1 MRDMR
6 HRFAIL
12 LFAVAACG
20 SADARA
26 SAPAAPAPA
35 APAPAWTP
43 EQMKLLAIRAAQ
55 VNASSR
61 LADRVLAARLA
72 DGRTVGAAL
81 GPAGDGEVALRLVLR
96 SARLIGDP
104 RVYSDG
110 VAEVDIEVA
119 LDAVAQKVGQL
130 CGAKP
135 DAKTDLPDLR
145 AQAMDGYLRVEGRG
159 RPPRDITPER
169 VRKVEAARPDELP
182 EMFPAGWERVTALGR
197 VEAGSR
203 ARVQAYAALA
213 SQVRGLR
220 LGPTR
225 TLGELVA
232 GAPVAESILDT
243 YMRGL
248 PVAGA
253 PRMMPDRI
261 AEVDV
266 AAPVRDLLR
275 VLKDVR
281 AVAPAGSR
289 WPEDEVDQLS
299 VNLKTDRLVATG
311 HGMPPPD
318 QVRPEET
325 LPEAPAPP
333 LPDWA
338 AQVLEARGT
347 AKPSEDIEDAA
358 QAQLRWWRVLLPV
371 TSEDIEDAAQAQL
384 LAARAA
390 KARAASDLE
399 RQLDAV
405 RLDDGQTVRQRAAKD
420 EVFRRDIRT
429 LLESAKVARHQAIA
443 EGKQWE
449 VVLRL
454 PLVRLW
460 EFSRPREE

>member
-1 MRDMR
+1 MRPSLV
-6 HRFAIL
+6 IL
-12 LFAVAACG
+12 LLTVAVCG

-35 APAPAWTP
+35 APAWTP
-43 EQMKLLAIRAAQ
+43 DQMKLLAIRAAQ

-72 DGRTVGAAL
+72 DGLTVGAAL

-110 VAEVDIEVA
+110 VAEVDVEVA

-145 AQAMDGYLRVEGRG
+145 AQAMDGYLRVEGCG

-197 VEAGSR
+197 VEAVSR

-253 PRMMPDRI
+253 PRMMPDRV

-266 AAPVRDLLR
+266 AAPVRDLIR

-281 AVAPAGSR
+281 AVAPADSR

-311 HGMPPPD
+311 HGMPLPD
-318 QVRPEET
+318 QVRPEEA

-338 AQVLEARGT
+338 AQVLESRGT
-347 AKPSEDIEDAA
+347 AKP
-358 QAQLRWWRVLLPV
+358 
-371 TSEDIEDAAQAQL
+371 SEDIEDAAQAQL

-390 KARAASDLE
+390 KARAASGLE

-429 LLESAKVARHQAIA
+429 LLESAKVARHQTIA
-443 EGKQWE
+443 EGRQWE

>member
-1 MRDMR
+1 MR
-6 HRFAIL
+6 
-12 LFAVAACG
+12 
-20 SADARA
+20 S
-26 SAPAAPAPA
+26 
-35 APAPAWTP
+35 
-43 EQMKLLAIRAAQ
+43 
-55 VNASSR
+55 
-61 LADRVLAARLA
+61 
-72 DGRTVGAAL
+72 
-81 GPAGDGEVALRLVLR
+81 
-96 SARLIGDP
+96 
-104 RVYSDG
+104 
-110 VAEVDIEVA
+110 
-119 LDAVAQKVGQL
+119 
-130 CGAKP
+130 
-135 DAKTDLPDLR
+135 
-145 AQAMDGYLRVEGRG
+145 
-159 RPPRDITPER
+159 
-169 VRKVEAARPDELP
+169 
-182 EMFPAGWERVTALGR
+182 
-197 VEAGSR
+197 
-203 ARVQAYAALA
+203 
-213 SQVRGLR
+213 
-220 LGPTR
+220 
-225 TLGELVA
+225 
-232 GAPVAESILDT
+232 
-243 YMRGL
+243 L

-253 PRMMPDRI
+253 TRMMPDRV

-266 AAPVRDLLR
+266 AVPVRDLIR

-281 AVAPAGSR
+281 AVAPADSR

-318 QVRPEET
+318 QVMPEEA

-358 QAQLRWWRVLLPV
+358 QAQL
-371 TSEDIEDAAQAQL
+371 

-390 KARAASDLE
+390 KARAASGLE

-405 RLDDGQTVRQRAAKD
+405 RLEDGQTVRQRAAKD

-443 EGKQWE
+443 EGRQWE

>member
-1 MRDMR
+1 MSDMR
-6 HRFAIL
+6 TRFAIL
-12 LFAVAACG
+12 LFAAAVCG
-20 SADARA
+20 SADAGA

-72 DGRTVGAAL
+72 DGRMVGAAL

-110 VAEVDIEVA
+110 VAEVDVELA
-119 LDAVAQKVGQL
+119 LDAVVQKVGQL

-135 DAKTDLPDLR
+135 DATTDLPDLR
-145 AQAMDGYLRVEGRG
+145 AQAMDGYLRMEGRG

-213 SQVRGLR
+213 IQVRGLR
-220 LGPTR
+220 LGSTR
-225 TLGELVA
+225 TLGEVVA

-243 YMRGL
+243 YMRSL

-253 PRMMPDRI
+253 PRMMPDRV

-266 AAPVRDLLR
+266 AVPVRDLLR

-281 AVAPAGSR
+281 AVIPADSR
-289 WPEDEVDQLS
+289 WPEEQLEQLL
-299 VNLKTDRLVATG
+299 VYLKTDRLVATG

-318 QVRPEET
+318 QVRPEEA
-325 LPEAPAPP
+325 LPEVPASP

-338 AQVLEARGT
+338 AQVLESRGT
-347 AKPSEDIEDAA
+347 AKPPEDIDDAA
-358 QAQLRWWRVLLPV
+358 
-371 TSEDIEDAAQAQL
+371 EAQL

-405 RLDDGQTVRQRAAKD
+405 RLEDGQTVRQRAAKD

-429 LLESAKVARHQAIA
+429 FLESAKVARHHAIA
-443 EGKQWE
+443 EGRQWE

>member
-1 MRDMR
+1 MGSACPDAAGYGMRDMR
-6 HRFAIL
+6 PRFAIL
-12 LFAVAACG
+12 LFAAAVCG
-20 SADARA
+20 SAGAGA

-72 DGRTVGAAL
+72 DGRTVGAVL

-110 VAEVDIEVA
+110 VAEVDVEVA
-119 LDAVAQKVGQL
+119 LDAVVQKVGQL

-145 AQAMDGYLRVEGRG
+145 AQAMDGYLRMEGRG

-220 LGPTR
+220 LGSTR

-253 PRMMPDRI
+253 PRMMPDRV

-266 AAPVRDLLR
+266 AAPVRDLIR

-281 AVAPAGSR
+281 AVAPADSR

-311 HGMPPPD
+311 HGMPLPD
-318 QVRPEET
+318 QVRPEEA

-347 AKPSEDIEDAA
+347 AKP
-358 QAQLRWWRVLLPV
+358 
-371 TSEDIEDAAQAQL
+371 SEDIEDAAQAQL

-429 LLESAKVARHQAIA
+429 LLESAKVARHQTIA
-443 EGKQWE
+443 EGRQWE